1 MKQMKHTTHKLTNEQ
16 KEALFNKHKD
26 LISLVHTLG
35 DMALRKQLKVLYCML
50 HPDADITNVE
60 FSISKLIT
68 SGFLLQVQIQKT
80 SKTQMLYLSKYPRS
94 YFYNKETTGDVPAL
108 NFTNAKVYNQI
119 FKVDYIIQHLIPD
132 MKQRNFLISEDNL
145 LSYLYWSSSNLLLSG
160 NQCNTFDFY
169 ECFKDVCVKQGIAL
183 DFDFKRDYEIA
194 SYEKDAYIC
203 NQLKQDLPLQK
214 CKAKVQRDTER
225 NSYTSDT
232 EKGKYF
238 YNINNFHKQGF
249 VIEEILPDTI
259 KIAYFDA
266 GNNINVKKLYQNLS
280 FIYLMLNRYCKFKD
294 LFLEATVYVW
304 DKEKAS
310 HLKKEEDIEAYDFYN
325 QEMSGYSKKFNA
337 MKNVGLLL
345 QHWENINTTYISL
358 DIYDKYNLRPQS

>member
-1 MKQMKHTTHKLTNEQ
+1 MKHTTHKLTNEQ

-50 HPDADITNVE
+50 NPDVDITNVE
-60 FSISKLIT
+60 FFIAELVT
-68 SGFLLQVQIQKT
+68 NGFLLQLRIQNP
-80 SKTQMLYLSKYPRS
+80 SRTQMLYLSKYPRS
-94 YFYNKETTGDVPAL
+94 HYYNKETTGDVPAL

-119 FKVDYIIQHLIPD
+119 FKVEYIIQHLIPD
-132 MKQRNFLISEDNL
+132 MKQRNLLISEDNL

-160 NQCNTFDFY
+160 NQYNTFDFY
-169 ECFKDVCVKQGIAL
+169 ERFKDVCAKQGIAL
-183 DFDFKRDYEIA
+183 DYDFKRDYEIA
-194 SYEKDAYIC
+194 AYEKNAYIC

-214 CKAKVQRDTER
+214 CKAKIQRDTER
-225 NSYTSDT
+225 NSYTSEI

-238 YNINNFHKQGF
+238 YNLNNFHKQGF
-249 VIEEILPDTI
+249 VIEDVTPDTI
-259 KIAYFDA
+259 KVAFFDTN
-266 GNNINVKKLYQNLS
+266 NNINVKKLYQNLS
-280 FIYLMLNRYCKFKD
+280 FIYLMFNRYCKFKD